1 MNKIPIILSLLV
13 CALFCQPAQASV
25 HFVDAQLAEVSA
37 MAARQ
42 GKLYFVHF
50 TATWC
55 MPCQWMEK
63 NTFADSELGRY
74 TDEHYLAVK
83 LDIDQS
89 EGLYY
94 KKQYQITIL
103 PSILIFNAQGVLVD
117 RIEESLDAIRFQE
130 RLQANDSPG
139 NRLTGQQAS
148 TKLVAS
154 VLPSPKANMRLSRP
168 ALVPETS
175 GTSVSYETPVPTTTT
190 SPPSNYSADVSVTAT
205 SPESTPQAST
215 SNFVHEAPKPIYINE
230 PSWAPRSEKGYGIQV
245 GVYSDYSN
253 AIKKVSQLEQ
263 TFEVPI
269 NVYAQKQNDKMMYK
283 IVVGLFASQ
292 SKAKQY
298 LNYLNR
304 NDLEGF
310 VRNLD
315 EF

>member
-1 MNKIPIILSLLV
+1 MNKIPFILSLLL
-13 CALFCQPAQASV
+13 CTLLSHSIQASV
-25 HFVDAQLAEVSA
+25 HFIDAQLSEVSA

-50 TATWC
+50 SAEWC

-63 NTFADSELGRY
+63 NTFTDPELANY
-74 TDEHYLAVK
+74 TDKNYLAVK

-89 EGLYY
+89 EGLHY
-94 KKQYQITIL
+94 KKQYEVTIL
-103 PSILIFNAQGVLVD
+103 PSILIFNAQGVLID
-117 RIEESLDAIRFQE
+117 RIEESLDAIHFQE

-148 TKLVAS
+148 TKLVSS
-154 VLPSPKANMRLSRP
+154 VLQSPKANLKLSRP
-168 ALVPETS
+168 ALI
-175 GTSVSYETPVPTTTT
+175 
-190 SPPSNYSADVSVTAT
+190 
-205 SPESTPQAST
+205 PESPGTNIKYQPQIQTPPPPPPPVTNYIASAAPST
-215 SNFVHEAPKPIYINE
+215 STTFVHEPPKPIRLNNQ
-230 PSWAPRSEKGYGIQV
+230 PNWAPRSEKGYGIQV
-245 GVYSDYSN
+245 GVFNDYSN
-253 AIKKVSQLEQ
+253 AVKRVSQLEA

-269 NVYAQKQNDKMMYK
+269 NLYAQKQNEQMVYK
-283 IVVGLFASQ
+283 VVVGLFSSQ

-298 LNYLNR
+298 LTYLNR